1 MKEEGERRKDELR
14 LSKTAMIEVETE
26 PQGRPMQL
34 TTEKPSTSTIR
45 ARFNYIVDTG
55 VPPVRYID
63 WPEMEHKAIPPQ
75 YRQHEMTV
83 RNGRPLRGTFS
94 LDVHGFVFADHPTR
108 VKDFTDEAERA
119 RVYDPEVQ
127 ALVKKH
133 SGASAVLVFDHTIR
147 IGDEEMQKATG
158 ARPTVKSVHND
169 YTEASAPRRLREIVG
184 DAEAERRFGK
194 RWAIIQVWRPIRGK
208 VLIDPLAICDGR
220 SIPQQGFIRV
230 ERRYKYRT
238 GEVYHIAHNPA
249 HEWYYFP
256 QMTRDEALVF
266 KVFDSDAGKPS
277 RFTAH
282 SAFDDPGTPA
292 GAPPR
297 ESIETRTFAF
307 FD

>member
-1 MKEEGERRKDELR
+1 
-14 LSKTAMIEVETE
+14 
-26 PQGRPMQL
+26 MQL
-34 TTEKPSTSTIR
+34 NAEKPATSIIR

-63 WPEMEHKAIPPQ
+63 WPEMEHQAVPPQ
-75 YRQHEMTV
+75 YRQYEMVV
-83 RNGRPLRGTFS
+83 RNGRPLRETFR
-94 LDVHGFVFADHPTR
+94 LDIHGFAFVDHATQVR
-108 VKDFTDEAERA
+108 KFTDEAERA
-119 RVYDPEVQ
+119 RVYDLEVQ
-127 ALVKKH
+127 ALIKKH
-133 SGASAVLVFDHTIR
+133 SGAAEVVVFDHTIR
-147 IGDEEMQKATG
+147 TSDEETQKSSNM
-158 ARPTVKSVHND
+158 RPTVKSVHND
-169 YTEASAPRRLREIVG
+169 YTETSAPRRLREIVG
-184 DAEAERRFGK
+184 DAEAERRFKK
-194 RWAIIQVWRPIRGK
+194 RWAIIQLWRPIRGK

-256 QMTRDEALVF
+256 RMERDEALVF
-266 KVFDSDAGKPS
+266 KVFDSDATKLS

-282 SAFDDPGTPA
+282 SAFDDPDTPA